1 MPTLELLIDASGMQ
15 RGATEA
21 ENALRRVK
29 AAIDGVTD
37 SFSRARAIG
46 GGASGGGRLL
56 GFSGGG
62 GAETFGVAGPLGG
75 GGAGFG
81 SGFGAGGVNASQV
94 LTGGLQ
100 SAAGIASTA
109 NALGQLN
116 IQAAAFA
123 AARSAF
129 EIGNT
134 IQDFARFRAGV
145 GGATTAMGALNLA
158 FKANPIG
165 AIAVGIGLAA
175 TAMSLFGSNTKNAT
189 DRVNE
194 QGQAL
199 ERLRDGLPELVQRV
213 ALGQDDPRRTD
224 RGLIDAIIALRSG
237 KASALRAGEAAD
249 IFGVSESFLR
259 GGLQDFDINQRAL
272 ERDAPGVVR
281 DEAGNIVA
289 NPGRLIQAYAN
300 QGPGGFTQR
309 TFTVDELVRFGTQL
323 LDERRGIRNINDFAG
338 LGPVGF
344 SLFENAAINRDGSNR
359 DFVTQGDF
367 DRQVVEEERRINAAA
382 KVAESLER
390 AARFAEDIG
399 ASVGD
404 AAAQILFAGQSL
416 RGAVSGILR
425 QFATQ
430 GLQSVGAGVFGA
442 LTRVVGSTATQQ
454 QGNQPVPGETPRP
467 GG

>member
-15 RGATEA
+15 RGAQQA
-21 ENALRRVK
+21 ESALRTVTT
-29 AAIDGVTD
+29 AAERT
-37 SFSRARAIG
+37 ARAVDSVYGGGSVIG
-46 GGASGGGRLL
+46 GSSGAARPGGGL
-56 GFSGGG
+56 GSVFQ
-62 GAETFGVAGPLGG
+62 A
-75 GGAGFG
+75 
-81 SGFGAGGVNASQV
+81 
-94 LTGGLQ
+94 TGGSVQ
-100 SAAGIASTA
+100 IAQGIAQTA
-109 NALGQLN
+109 TAFGQLN
-116 IQAAAFA
+116 AQAALFSS
-123 AARSAF
+123 ARTLL
-129 EIGNT
+129 EVGNT
-134 IQDFARFRAGV
+134 VRDFQQFRTAV
-145 GGATTAMGALNLA
+145 GGAATVFGTLGAVIR
-158 FKANPIG
+158 ANPIG
-165 AIAVGIGLAA
+165 AAATAIGLAA
-175 TAMSLFGSNTKNAT
+175 TSMSLFGNNTKTAT
-189 DRVNE
+189 DRVKE

-199 ERLRDGLPELVQRV
+199 ERLREGLPELVQRV

-224 RGLIDAIIALRSG
+224 RGLIDAIISLRSG

-309 TFTVDELVRFGTQL
+309 TFTTDELARFGTQL
-323 LDERRGIRNINDFAG
+323 LQERRGIRNVNDFAG
-338 LGPVGF
+338 LGPIGF
-344 SLFENAAINRDGSNR
+344 SLFENGAINRDGSNR
-359 DFVTQGDF
+359 DFVTQSDF

-430 GLQSVGAGVFGA
+430 GLQSAGAGIFGA
-442 LTRVVGSTATQQ
+442 ITRGVAGATATQSR
-454 QGNQPVPGETPRP
+454 GSDPGQLAPNE
-467 GG
+467 